1 VPEFGIDGGGG
12 EPETTAGGGGQVETG
27 GGGGGVDGRG
37 WHGFSQAEHIV
48 HCIWSLETP
57 VMFDVVDEK

>member
-1 VPEFGIDGGGG
+1 
-12 EPETTAGGGGQVETG
+12 VETG